1 MAIAT
6 LDSDLP
12 MPVSMSPS
20 AYKALR
26 DCPYRYYV
34 RSLLGLRKLKGFEEG
49 FDASL
54 AGQTL
59 HKILRNFYH
68 AMKSEK
74 QKSLSTIVTD
84 AKLRSAWMQ
93 DQLTLI
99 SEQVFK
105 RLIEGDARVL
115 GVLRDW
121 QKQIPSFV
129 EWQLERESRGWQFH
143 DAELKVGFEFTFTDA
158 HHQEHMVR
166 IEGYTDRLD
175 VHAANRQAAILDYK
189 HQSPDKIKKRADQL
203 MDDPQ
208 LLLYTKAISEEHRGT
223 EHPVVEAEWVALKM
237 NLKKKESSARSL
249 MVDSLAGQVM
259 ALDKQARYQAVKFL
273 TTE

>member
-1 MAIAT
+1 
-6 LDSDLP
+6 
-12 MPVSMSPS
+12 
-20 AYKALR
+20 
-26 DCPYRYYV
+26 
-34 RSLLGLRKLKGFEEG
+34 
-49 FDASL
+49 
-54 AGQTL
+54 
-59 HKILRNFYH
+59 ILRNFFQEL
-68 AMKSEK
+68 KSTQLREPRL
-74 QKSLSTIVTD
+74 QD
-84 AKLRSAWMQ
+84 PHYRSAWMQ
-93 DQLTLI
+93 EHLHQA
-99 SEQVFK
+99 SEQGFLK
-105 RLIEGDARVL
+105 LLEGDKRIL
-115 GVLRDW
+115 GSLRDW

-259 ALDKQARYQAVKFL
+259 ALDKQLHQDLSAVWSGSSLQAFAPESACRYCEARGICRKGMW
-273 TTE
+273 